1 MGGWG
6 CDGGGGLLGGVVVVG
21 VVLGPSETRLHW
33 LWPSLHCSNVAS
45 PQAWCVAPGRASSRA
60 PRPTGP
66 SPALPGDYY
75 YYYITIIIVSSI
87 SIFNIVNIMIIII
100 SSSSFSILIFLFF
113 I

>member
-1 MGGWG
+1 MA
-6 CDGGGGLLGGVVVVG
+6 LGGQCRGDVT
-21 VVLGPSETRLHW
+21 VLGPSETRLHW

-75 YYYITIIIVSSI
+75 YYYTIIIVSSI